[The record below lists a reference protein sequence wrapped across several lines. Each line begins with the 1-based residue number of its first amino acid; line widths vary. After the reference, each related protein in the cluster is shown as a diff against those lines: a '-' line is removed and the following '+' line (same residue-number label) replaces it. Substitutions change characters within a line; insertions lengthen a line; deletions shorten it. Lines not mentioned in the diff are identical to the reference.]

1 MSASLIKAFQY
12 KVIGLGYCMDIYE
25 KIIELIFFGNLTF
38 LDIVKL
44 KKIGKITCIISSN
57 FFIFFVSLP
66 FKF

>member
-1 MSASLIKAFQY
+1 
-12 KVIGLGYCMDIYE
+12 MDIYE
-25 KIIELIFFGNLTF
+25 RIIELIFFGNLTF